1 MPRRKKAQ
9 LYDLINRIVYLYEK
23 EGKGFREIEAILR
36 AEGYDIS
43 KSAIH
48 RAYKSYAESAEEFR
62 RIYEE
67 TKALIET
74 LKENP
79 ATDVMEGIAT
89 ILANRLFKFVKDI
102 EAMDFETPE
111 ELILSVQRLAK
122 TLSDLQKVREERLK
136 KAAEKI
142 EEEAKRRDIDP
153 EFIEIVRKEIY
164 GL

>member
-9 LYDLINRIVYLYEK
+9 LYDLISRIVYLYEEK
-23 EGKGFREIEAILR
+23 KLSFKEIESILR

-48 RAYKSYAESAEEFR
+48 RAYKSYAETAEEFKK
-62 RIYEE
+62 IYEE
-67 TKALIET
+67 TKALIDT

-79 ATDVMEGIAT
+79 ATDVVEGISV

-102 EAMDFETPE
+102 ESMEFETPE

-122 TLSDLQKVREERLK
+122 TLSDLQKVREERER
-136 KAAEKI
+136 KALEVLEKGAEEGKVDEEIIQKI
-142 EEEAKRRDIDP
+142 R
-153 EFIEIVRKEIY
+153 EIY
-164 GL
+164 GA

>member
-9 LYDLINRIVYLYEK
+9 LYDLINRIVYLYETEK
-23 EGKGFREIEAILR
+23 KSFKEIESILR

-48 RAYKSYAESAEEFR
+48 RAYKSYAETAEEFK

-67 TKALIET
+67 TKALIDT

-111 ELILSVQRLAK
+111 ELILAVQRLSK
-122 TLSDLQKVREERLK
+122 TLSDLQKIREEREK
-136 KAAEKI
+136 KALEVLEKGAEEGKVDAEIIQKI
-142 EEEAKRRDIDP
+142 R
-153 EFIEIVRKEIY
+153 EIY
-164 GL
+164 GA

>member
-9 LYDLINRIVYLYEK
+9 LYDLISRIVYLYEEK
-23 EGKGFREIEAILR
+23 KLSFKEIESILR

-48 RAYKSYAESAEEFR
+48 RAYKSYAETAEEFKK
-62 RIYEE
+62 IYEE
-67 TKALIET
+67 TKALIDT

-79 ATDVMEGIAT
+79 ATDVVEGISV

-102 EAMDFETPE
+102 ESMEFETPE

-122 TLSDLQKVREERLK
+122 TLSDLQKVREEREK
-136 KAAEKI
+136 KALEVLEKGAEEGKVDEEIIQKI
-142 EEEAKRRDIDP
+142 R
-153 EFIEIVRKEIY
+153 EIY
-164 GL
+164 GA

>member
-9 LYDLINRIVYLYEK
+9 LYDLINRIVYLYETK
-23 EGKGFREIEAILR
+23 KKNFREIESILR

-48 RAYKSYAESAEEFR
+48 RAYKSYAETAEEFKK
-62 RIYEE
+62 IYEE
-67 TKALIET
+67 TKALIDT

-79 ATDVMEGIAT
+79 ATNVMEGIAT

-111 ELILSVQRLAK
+111 ELILAVQRLSK
-122 TLSDLQKVREERLK
+122 TLSDLQKVREEREK
-136 KAAEKI
+136 KALEVLEKGAQEGKVDAEIIEKI
-142 EEEAKRRDIDP
+142 RQ
-153 EFIEIVRKEIY
+153 IY
-164 GL
+164 GA

>member
-9 LYDLINRIVYLYEK
+9 LYDLINRIIYLHEK
-23 EGKGFREIEAILR
+23 EGKGFREIEAILK

-48 RAYKSYAESAEEFR
+48 RAYKSYAESAEEFKKV
-62 RIYEE
+62 YEE
-67 TKALIET
+67 TKAFIET

-102 EAMDFETPE
+102 ESIDFETPE

-122 TLSDLQKVREERLK
+122 TLSDLQKVREEREK
-136 KAAEKI
+136 KAMEILQQGVEEGKVDEEIIEKI
-142 EEEAKRRDIDP
+142 KA
-153 EFIEIVRKEIY
+153 IY
-164 GL
+164 GA

>member
-1 MPRRKKAQ
+1 MPKRKKAQ
-9 LYDLINRIVYLYEK
+9 LYDLINRIVYLYETEK
-23 EGKGFREIEAILR
+23 KNFREIESILR

-48 RAYKSYAESAEEFR
+48 RAYKSYAETAEEFKK
-62 RIYEE
+62 IYEE
-67 TKALIET
+67 TKALIDT

-111 ELILSVQRLAK
+111 ELILAVQRLSK
-122 TLSDLQKVREERLK
+122 TLSDLQKIREEREK
-136 KAAEKI
+136 KALEVLEKGAEEGKVDAEIIQKI
-142 EEEAKRRDIDP
+142 R
-153 EFIEIVRKEIY
+153 EIY
-164 GL
+164 GA

>member
-9 LYDLINRIVYLYEK
+9 LYDLINRIVYLYETEK
-23 EGKGFREIEAILR
+23 KSFKEIESILR

-48 RAYKSYAESAEEFR
+48 RAYKSYAETAEEFKK
-62 RIYEE
+62 IYEE
-67 TKALIET
+67 TKALIDT
-74 LKENP
+74 LRESP

-111 ELILSVQRLAK
+111 ELILSVQRLSK
-122 TLSDLQKVREERLK
+122 TLSDLQKIREEREK
-136 KAAEKI
+136 KALEVLEKGAEEGKVDAEIIRKI
-142 EEEAKRRDIDP
+142 RQ
-153 EFIEIVRKEIY
+153 IY
-164 GL
+164 GV

>member
-9 LYDLINRIVYLYEK
+9 LYDLINRIVYLYETEK
-23 EGKGFREIEAILR
+23 KNFREIESILR
-36 AEGYDIS
+36 SEGYDIS

-48 RAYKSYAESAEEFR
+48 RAYKSYAETAEEFKK
-62 RIYEE
+62 IYEE
-67 TKALIET
+67 TKALIDT

-111 ELILSVQRLAK
+111 ELILAVQRLSK
-122 TLSDLQKVREERLK
+122 TLSDLQKIREEREK
-136 KAAEKI
+136 KALEVLEKGAQEGKVDAEIIEKI
-142 EEEAKRRDIDP
+142 RQ
-153 EFIEIVRKEIY
+153 IY
-164 GL
+164 GA

>member
-9 LYDLINRIVYLYEK
+9 LYDLINRIVYLYETEK
-23 EGKGFREIEAILR
+23 KSFKEIESILR

-48 RAYKSYAESAEEFR
+48 RAYKSYAETAEEFKK
-62 RIYEE
+62 IYEE
-67 TKALIET
+67 TKALIDT

-79 ATDVMEGIAT
+79 ATDVVEGISV

-102 EAMDFETPE
+102 ESMEFETPE

-122 TLSDLQKVREERLK
+122 TLSDLQKVREEREK
-136 KAAEKI
+136 KALEVLEKGAEEGKVDEEIIQKI
-142 EEEAKRRDIDP
+142 R
-153 EFIEIVRKEIY
+153 EIY
-164 GL
+164 GA

>member
-9 LYDLINRIVYLYEK
+9 LYDLINRIVYLYETEK
-23 EGKGFREIEAILR
+23 KSFKEIESILR

-48 RAYKSYAESAEEFR
+48 RAYKSYAETAEEFKK
-62 RIYEE
+62 IYEE
-67 TKALIET
+67 TKALIDT

-111 ELILSVQRLAK
+111 ELILSVQRLSK
-122 TLSDLQKVREERLK
+122 TLSDLQKVREEREK
-136 KAAEKI
+136 KALEVLEKGAEEGKVDEEIIQKI
-142 EEEAKRRDIDP
+142 R
-153 EFIEIVRKEIY
+153 EIY
-164 GL
+164 GA

>member
-9 LYDLINRIVYLYEK
+9 LYDLINRIVYLYETEK
-23 EGKGFREIEAILR
+23 KSFKEIESILR

-48 RAYKSYAESAEEFR
+48 RAYKSYAETAEEFKK
-62 RIYEE
+62 IYEE
-67 TKALIET
+67 TKALIDT

-102 EAMDFETPE
+102 EAMDFEAPE
-111 ELILSVQRLAK
+111 ELILSVQRLSK
-122 TLSDLQKVREERLK
+122 TLSDLQKIREEREK
-136 KAAEKI
+136 KALEVLEKGAQEGKVDAEIIEKI
-142 EEEAKRRDIDP
+142 RQ
-153 EFIEIVRKEIY
+153 IY
-164 GL
+164 GA

>member
-1 MPRRKKAQ
+1 MPKRKKAQ
-9 LYDLINRIVYLYEK
+9 LYDLINRIVYLYETEK
-23 EGKGFREIEAILR
+23 KSFKEIESILR

-48 RAYKSYAESAEEFR
+48 RAYKSYAETAEEFKK
-62 RIYEE
+62 IYEE
-67 TKALIET
+67 TKALIDT

-111 ELILSVQRLAK
+111 ELILAVQRLSK
-122 TLSDLQKVREERLK
+122 TLSDLQKIREEREK
-136 KAAEKI
+136 KALEVLEKGAEEGKVDAEIIKKI
-142 EEEAKRRDIDP
+142 R
-153 EFIEIVRKEIY
+153 EIY
-164 GL
+164 GA

>member
-9 LYDLINRIVYLYEK
+9 LYDLINRIVYLYETEK
-23 EGKGFREIEAILR
+23 KSFKEIESILR

-48 RAYKSYAESAEEFR
+48 RAYKSYAETAEEFKK
-62 RIYEE
+62 IYEE
-67 TKALIET
+67 TKALINT

-111 ELILSVQRLAK
+111 ELILAVQRLSK
-122 TLSDLQKVREERLK
+122 TLSDLQKIREEREK
-136 KAAEKI
+136 KALEVLEKGAEEGKVDEEIIQKI
-142 EEEAKRRDIDP
+142 R
-153 EFIEIVRKEIY
+153 EIY
-164 GL
+164 GA